1 MPASTPLSSA
11 PSSVSTLTS
20 TEPSKTAANKV
31 PVRSPPSSDTRS
43 SSSTLTSAGPS
54 KTAAPTPNST
64 SSPTKIS
71 TQPHKDPTIVGYLHN
86 VSPEKRSAKGS
97 EYFSF
102 TVQEKEKKI
111 KALCFSPRK
120 HKSNVDTK
128 AESCTPCKLTKFTYH
143 ATEEDVIWVN
153 AATQINHALE
163 ANVDFPCDSRNNE
176 TPVVTTKDLEDIQV
190 YQTVTVRGMVLFG
203 DRRAEHVP
211 TKTDLIKR
219 EGTFVDEFGNI
230 PITIWNEQI
239 ESTEE
244 GFYEIHNIRLRQ
256 FKGQKYLSSAID
268 TVFGKLTENL
278 PNISEQQITHA
289 KDELKTNEI
298 TCDNIQ
304 SVDIM
309 VFYNCVTCSKKVQF
323 QQNSPMLRCMTCQSR
338 FLIKNSTKTTT
349 ARISVKKGDQ
359 TTWYS
364 LFTSTLEAIIEK
376 FNKDNNEGDTIED
389 IDEDKLCEVILTTKG
404 IKLLVNS
411 TNTVLGIS
419 FA

>member
-11 PSSVSTLTS
+11 PSSVSTLRS

-54 KTAAPTPNST
+54 KTAVPTPNST

-86 VSPEKRSAKGS
+86 VSPVKRSAKGS

-203 DRRAEHVP
+203 D
-211 TKTDLIKR
+211 
-219 EGTFVDEFGNI
+219 
-230 PITIWNEQI
+230 
-239 ESTEE
+239 
-244 GFYEIHNIRLRQ
+244 
-256 FKGQKYLSSAID
+256 
-268 TVFGKLTENL
+268 
-278 PNISEQQITHA
+278 
-289 KDELKTNEI
+289 
-298 TCDNIQ
+298 
-304 SVDIM
+304 
-309 VFYNCVTCSKKVQF
+309 
-323 QQNSPMLRCMTCQSR
+323 
-338 FLIKNSTKTTT
+338 
-349 ARISVKKGDQ
+349 
-359 TTWYS
+359 
-364 LFTSTLEAIIEK
+364 
-376 FNKDNNEGDTIED
+376 
-389 IDEDKLCEVILTTKG
+389 
-404 IKLLVNS
+404 
-411 TNTVLGIS
+411 
-419 FA
+419 